1 MLTAFIY
8 LQAMFSLI
16 ILIFITLIL
25 SAFFAGTEIAFITAN
40 KLGVEIER
48 DKGTRRSKLIS
59 RFYARPKEFL
69 SVLLVGSNIVLV
81 LFTYL
86 MTRLIEPGILPFIRS
101 EALRL
106 IIITLIATIV
116 MLILGEFLPK
126 LIFRLFANR
135 AFLLVTYPMV
145 FFQWILKFPAWV
157 MISFSNILLR
167 YVFRAPIKHV
177 QDVFTRLDLQDFV
190 EGSLAKD
197 HDSLEADMFKNALQ
211 LKNLKAR
218 ACMVPRTEIV
228 HVDVEDGIEELK
240 KLFLETRHSRILI
253 SEGDIDNILGYIHHQ
268 SLLNGPKE
276 IKAMIIPIQYVPEVT
291 SVLDIMTSFTRQQ
304 NNIAVVV
311 DEFGGTA
318 GIITLEDIAEEIF
331 GEIED
336 EHDQE
341 EYVEQMI
348 SETEYLFSAR
358 LEIDYL
364 NEKYPALNFPQG
376 EYETLSGYIV
386 MTSGTIPEQSKE
398 LELDDYRFVFE
409 KVSDKKIELV
419 RVFLIDTN
427 D

>member
-1 MLTAFIY
+1 MV
-8 LQAMFSLI
+8 
-16 ILIFITLIL
+16 TLIL
-25 SAFFAGTEIAFITAN
+25 LILLTLILAAFFSGTEIAFITAN

-48 DKGTRRSKLIS
+48 DKGTHRSKLIS
-59 RFYARPKEFL
+59 GFYDRPKQFL
-69 SVLLVGSNIVLV
+69 SSILVGNNIVLV
-81 LFTYL
+81 LFTYT
-86 MTRLIEPGILPFIRS
+86 MTRLIEPALSPWITS
-101 EALRL
+101 EPLRL
-106 IIITLIATIV
+106 IVIAVIATMV
-116 MLILGEFLPK
+116 MLIFGEFLPK
-126 LIFRLFANR
+126 IIFRLFANR
-135 AFLLVTYPMV
+135 ALLLVAYPMV
-145 FFQWILKFPAWV
+145 FFQWILRFPAWV
-157 MISFSNILLR
+157 IMSCANLLLK
-167 YVFRAPIKHV
+167 YVFRATINDV
-177 QDVFTRLDLQDFV
+177 QDAFTRLDLQDFV
-190 EGSLAKD
+190 DGSLAKD
-197 HDSLEADMFKNALQ
+197 QDSMEADMFKNALQ

-228 HVDVEDGIEELK
+228 HVDVEAGLAELK
-240 KLFLETRHSRILI
+240 KQFLETRHSRILI
-253 SEGDIDNILGYIHHQ
+253 SEEDIDNILGYVHHQ
-268 SLLNGPKE
+268 SLLNGKKD
-276 IKAMIIPIQYVPEVT
+276 IKSMIIPIQYVPEVT
-291 SVLDIMTSFTRQQ
+291 SVLDIMTTFTREQ

-311 DEFGGTA
+311 DEYGGTA

-341 EYVEQMI
+341 EYIEEKV

-364 NEKYPALNFPQG
+364 NEKYPLLKFPEG

-386 MTSGTIPEQSKE
+386 MTSGTIPETEQE

>member
-1 MLTAFIY
+1 MI
-8 LQAMFSLI
+8 SLL
-16 ILIFITLIL
+16 ILIFLTLIL

-48 DKGTRRSKLIS
+48 DKGTRRSKLVS
-59 RFYARPKEFL
+59 RFYEKPKEFL
-69 SVLLVGSNIVLV
+69 SALLVGSNIVLV
-81 LFTYL
+81 IFTFL
-86 MTRLIEPGILPFIRS
+86 MTRLIEPGILPFIGS
-101 EALRL
+101 EAVRL
-106 IIITLIATIV
+106 IIITIISTTV

-135 AFLLVTYPMV
+135 AFNIVAYPMV
-145 FFQWILKFPAWV
+145 FFVWILRFPVWI
-157 MISFSNILLR
+157 MISFTSLLFR
-167 YVFRAPIKHV
+167 YVFREPVK
-177 QDVFTRLDLQDFV
+177 DVEDAFTRLDLQDFV
-190 EGSLAKD
+190 EGTMSKD
-197 HDSLEADMFKNALQ
+197 NDAMEADMFKNALQ
-211 LKNLKAR
+211 LKNLKAK

-228 HVDVEDGIEELK
+228 HVDVSDGMDELK
-240 KLFLETRHSRILI
+240 KSFLETRHSRILI

-268 SLLNGPKE
+268 SLLNGPSD
-276 IKAMIIPIQYVPEVT
+276 IKKIIIPIQYVPEVT

-336 EHDQE
+336 EHDEE
-341 EYVEQMI
+341 EYVEMMI

-364 NEKYPALNFPQG
+364 NEKYPALKFPHG

-386 MTSGTIPEQSKE
+386 MTSGTIPEQGND
-398 LELDDYRFVFE
+398 LEMDDYRFVFE
-409 KVSDKKIELV
+409 KVSDKKIDLV
-419 RVFLIDTN
+419 RVFLIDTH

>member
-1 MLTAFIY
+1 ML
-8 LQAMFSLI
+8 SLI
-16 ILIFITLIL
+16 LLILLTLIL
-25 SAFFAGTEIAFITAN
+25 AAFFSGTEIAFITAN

-59 RFYARPKEFL
+59 SFYEKPREFL
-69 SVLLVGSNIVLV
+69 SSILVGNNIVLV
-81 LFTYL
+81 LFTYT
-86 MTRLIEPGILPFIRS
+86 MTRLIEPLLLTWVQS

-106 IIITLIATIV
+106 LMITIIATVIMV
-116 MLILGEFLPK
+116 VFGEFLPK
-126 LIFRLFANR
+126 MIFRLFANR
-135 AFLLVTYPMV
+135 ALLLVSYPMV
-145 FFQWILKFPAWV
+145 FFQWILRIPSMV
-157 MISFSNILLR
+157 LMSFANFLLR
-167 YVFRAPIKHV
+167 YIFRAPVNMTH
-177 QDVFTRLDLQDFV
+177 DDYTRLDLQDFV
-190 EGSLAKD
+190 EGTLAKD
-197 HDSLEADMFKNALQ
+197 QDTLEADMFKNALQ
-211 LKNLKAR
+211 LKNVKAK

-228 HVDVEDGIEELK
+228 HVDIEDGIEELRK
-240 KLFLETRHSRILI
+240 QFLETRHSRILI
-253 SEGDIDNILGYIHHQ
+253 SEGDIDNILGYVHHQ
-268 SLLNGPKE
+268 SLLNGK
-276 IKAMIIPIQYVPEVT
+276 KDLKSMIIPIHYVPEVT
-291 SVLDIMTSFTRQQ
+291 SVLDIMTSFTREQ

-341 EYVEQMI
+341 EYVDEQV
-348 SETEYLFSAR
+348 SETEFLFSGR

-364 NEKYPALNFPQG
+364 NEKHPSLHFPEG

-386 MTSGTIPEQSKE
+386 MTSGTIPEAGQE

-419 RVFLIDTN
+419 RVFLIDPH